1 FKRAARKPQA
11 RLKPTVFA
19 ASCLLHFLLPFSL
32 FCYLQFPPVSPHPQ
46 AISDPTQNGGAAY
59 RSRFGRG
66 HLRRKSLGL
75 PGCILPGNRLSLF
88 GPCRLPVFHS
98 L

>member
-32 FCYLQFPPVSPHPQ
+32 FCYLQFPRCF
-46 AISDPTQNGGAAY
+46 PT
-59 RSRFGRG
+59 
-66 HLRRKSLGL
+66 
-75 PGCILPGNRLSLF
+75 PPGNFRSHPKWRRCLSKQIWTRPPSEKITWTSWVYF
-88 GPCRLPVFHS
+88 TWKPAFVIRTVPSTCLPFS
-98 L
+98 